1 MSAQVEREL
10 IQARE
15 LLLDLSLRN
24 RLLNYRPTRR
34 TSVPI
39 IDELPDQVWQIL
51 VSQGKSMSFLA
62 QEEHEQW
69 DADSGRLPQALL
81 SPGPVY
87 GSPGHFNPPS
97 PDSALTREERQ
108 MPARHTD
115 RFLQTQLSATDLQTN
130 LLRTERSARSAIEE
144 KGVNFL
150 HLALGFVAWHRDDDL
165 TRELLAP
172 VMLLPVRLERLDARR
187 RFSLRALDDDPVP
200 NPCLEAMLERSYS
213 LGLPAMPPDW
223 DDFDLKTY
231 LAELAQTLG
240 PLSGWKV
247 NQGLALGLFSFSK
260 YLMYLDLDPK
270 RWPEQTPLTEHPL
283 VAGLCGRPDENK
295 PPETGP
301 GPADLDGIDPAETFC
316 VKDAD
321 ASQLAAITAAA
332 SGESFVVEG
341 PPGTGKSQTIT
352 NMVSA
357 CLAAGKTVLFVSEKL
372 AALQVVKRRLDQVGL
387 GDFCLE
393 LHSTKA
399 NRTAVLAQIGQSID
413 QGRLADPPDQGGDR
427 SLAAVRDEL
436 NNYVRALHTPLDPSG
451 VTPHAALVHSL
462 QRASASEVPVALP
475 GLSGW
480 DAARLEELKQSLN
493 AFARSL
499 QQVWPLSEHAFSGC
513 GLTEI
518 SGLGLAAVR
527 AELTEIE
534 PVIQAILSAAKQVE
548 SQLGSP
554 VSRQLSDL
562 RELSGLAAHFA
573 DSPGV
578 PSRLM
583 TEAFWENPSP
593 ECMQLCE
600 GVERCAELSSWA
612 ADRYR
617 LEGLFDPQTDWRL
630 IHKRYRTSWFSWFR
644 VFRPAYWAD
653 RKRLR
658 GSCTKSHRPGFDQAL
673 DDLASLAEWQN
684 ARETVEQGHEL
695 GLRAFDRLW
704 SGLDTDPTAL
714 RALSRWLTIARKAL
728 VAGKV
733 GQAATALAVDG
744 GPALELRTAGSRLNK
759 AAQALDEALEELS
772 QSLELKAQDAFSE
785 PVEQMDLDSLAE
797 RFARMRKE
805 LESLHH
811 WVRFQHDLQAMRQGP
826 LSAFVSRALSDQL
839 GPELLPDSFELLLY
853 RGLVEQAVASRP
865 ELSSFSG
872 PDREAARIRFAEL
885 DRAWLDQT
893 SLRLQARLSR
903 QRPVTGLGAAAS
915 SELGVLLGEIRRKR
929 GGRSIRRV
937 LADAGDLVQRCKPV
951 FMMSPQSVAQFLT
964 PGCCRFDLVVFDE
977 ASQVEP
983 ADALGAIA
991 RGSQLVLVG
1000 DSKQLPPTSFFNAA
1014 GTDEHVSEAD
1024 GQAAASI
1031 ADMESILDRGA
1042 MVLPHRRLRW
1052 HFRSRHDS
1060 LIAFSNR
1067 SFYDD
1072 ELVITPANVRRA
1084 ESLGLQVIYNP
1095 SDSYDRGKSQT
1106 NQEQAA
1112 RIAAWVF
1119 EHARLHPDKS
1129 LGVGAFSQRQQV
1141 AIEDEIEHLRLTDPS
1156 LESFFSTQSSEPFF
1170 VKNLETIQGDERD
1183 VIALSIGYGQREP
1196 GQRLSMNFGPLN
1208 QDGGWRRLNVLITR
1222 ARERCVVFSSI
1233 RPEDFDL
1240 KASAARGVHALCDY
1254 LRFAFSGSEGLSD
1267 PKNQIDST
1275 KESASD
1281 ALATYVAKH
1290 LADKG
1295 LTVHHRV
1302 GLGGQPVELA
1312 LPDPLRA
1319 GSYLLGL
1326 ELDGADY
1333 AVARTARDRDR
1344 LRQQVL
1350 EGLGW
1355 RIQRIWTQ
1363 DWART
1368 PEAETRRIVEAFEAA
1383 RAGRLEPVFSRPEK
1397 AERQQTLEP
1406 LELGPS
1412 AFGFCEY
1419 ERYTPERRAKPE
1431 DLQSLGRDEL
1441 SERVAAIVQVE
1452 GPICQDALMQR
1463 LAEVFGL
1470 SRAGSRVRKAVRAA
1484 VARATGDGRI
1494 TTRDAFLWPAHMDD
1508 PPVRR
1513 RSDADLRDADLICS
1527 RELGQA
1533 AWQLLGVQG
1542 SMTREDLIAQTAR
1555 ALGFASAGSKLGP
1568 AISAAVD
1575 LEIGLGRI
1583 ASHQGRLEAT
1593 AAPEPSSSQP
1603 SAARPKSACPSCA
1616 HPLKS
1621 HHKFCPQCGE
1631 RVSAPR

>member
-10 IQARE
+10 AQARE

-39 IDELPDQVWQIL
+39 VDELPDQVWRIL

-69 DADSGRLPQALL
+69 DADSGRLPPTLL

-87 GSPGHFNPPS
+87 GSPGQFKPPS
-97 PDSALTREERQ
+97 PDTALTQEERQ
-108 MPARHTD
+108 MPGRHTD

-150 HLALGFVAWHRDDDL
+150 HLALGFVAWHRQDDL
-165 TRELLAP
+165 SRELLAP
-172 VMLLPVRLERLDARR
+172 VMLLPVRLERRDARR

-200 NPCLEAMLERSYS
+200 NPCLAALLERNYS
-213 LGLPAMPPDW
+213 LGLPPMPSDW
-223 DDFDLKTY
+223 EDFDLKTY
-231 LAELAQTLG
+231 LAELSQTLG
-240 PLSGWKV
+240 PLSGWQV

-270 RWPEQTPLTEHPL
+270 RWPEQAPLTENPL
-283 VAGLCGRPDENK
+283 IAGLCGRPAEKNLPDAS
-295 PPETGP
+295 PVPT
-301 GPADLDGIDPAETFC
+301 DLDGIDPAQTFC

-332 SGESFVVEG
+332 KGESFVVEG

-372 AALQVVKRRLDQVGL
+372 AALEVVKRRLDQVGL

-399 NRTAVLAQIGQSID
+399 NRKAVLAQIGQSID
-413 QGRLADPPDQGGDR
+413 QGRLADPPADGGDR
-427 SLAAVRDEL
+427 SLAAVRDKL
-436 NNYVRALHTPLDPSG
+436 NGYVRALHTPLDPSG
-451 VTPHAALVHSL
+451 VTPHAALVHGL
-462 QRASASEVPVALP
+462 QLTAAAEVPVALP
-475 GLSGW
+475 GLSDW
-480 DAARLEELKQSLN
+480 DAARLDELTQSLK

-499 QQVWPLSEHAFSGC
+499 EQVWPLSDHAFAGS
-513 GLTEI
+513 GLTAT

-527 AELTEIE
+527 ADLGEIGQ
-534 PVIQAILSAAKQVE
+534 VIEDLLAAAAQVASLLGAPESRRLSY
-548 SQLGSP
+548 
-554 VSRQLSDL
+554 L
-562 RELSGLAAHFA
+562 RELTGLAVHFA

-583 TEAFWENPSP
+583 TESFWENPSP
-593 ECMQLCE
+593 ECEELTKA
-600 GVERCAELSSWA
+600 VERCSELSTWA

-617 LEGLFDPQTDWRL
+617 IGSLFDAQTDWRL

-658 GSCTKSHRPGFDQAL
+658 GACTKAHRPGFEQAL
-673 DDLASLAEWQN
+673 DDLASLAEWQS

-728 VAGKV
+728 VTGKV
-733 GQAATALAVDG
+733 GQAATALAVNG
-744 GPALELRTAGSRLNK
+744 GPLVQLRTAGSRLDK
-759 AAQALDEALEELS
+759 AVQAWDEAFAGLMLSLKLEAQA
-772 QSLELKAQDAFSE
+772 AFSE
-785 PVEQMDLDSLAE
+785 PVEETDLDGLAE
-797 RFARMRKE
+797 RFTRMEKE

-811 WVRFQHDLQAMRQGP
+811 WIRFQHDLQAMRQGP
-826 LSAFVSRALSDQL
+826 LSAFVSRALSEGL
-839 GPELLPDSFELLLY
+839 GPEQLPDSFEKLLF
-853 RGLVEQAVASRP
+853 RSLVEQAEASRP
-865 ELSSFSG
+865 ELSGFSG
-872 PDREAARIRFAEL
+872 PDREAARMSFAEL
-885 DRAWLDQT
+885 DRAWLAQT

-964 PGCCRFDLVVFDE
+964 PGRCRFDLVVFDE

-1000 DSKQLPPTSFFNAA
+1000 DSKQLPPTSFFRAV
-1014 GTDEHVSEAD
+1014 GAD
-1024 GQAAASI
+1024 DHSSDQDSHAAASI

-1067 SFYDD
+1067 SFYEN
-1072 ELVITPANVRRA
+1072 ELVITPASVRRA
-1084 ESLGLQVIYNP
+1084 EDLGLQVIYNP
-1095 SDSYDRGKSQT
+1095 SDAYDRGKSQT
-1106 NQEQAA
+1106 NQQQAA

-1141 AIEDEIEHLRLTDPS
+1141 AIEDEVELLRLNDPS
-1156 LESFFSTQSSEPFF
+1156 LESFFSTQNPEPFF

-1183 VIALSIGYGQREP
+1183 VIALSIGYGRREP

-1222 ARERCVVFSSI
+1222 ARERCVIFSSI

-1240 KASAARGVHALCDY
+1240 KATASRGVHALCDY
-1254 LRFAFSGSEGLSD
+1254 LRFAFNGPDRPSD
-1267 PKNQIDST
+1267 PKTQT
-1275 KESASD
+1275 ASD
-1281 ALATYVAKH
+1281 GLASSVAKR

-1312 LPDPLRA
+1312 LPDPERA

-1333 AVARTARDRDR
+1333 AAARTARDRDR

-1368 PEAETRRIVEAFEAA
+1368 PEAETKRVIEAFEAA
-1383 RAGRLEPVFSRPEK
+1383 RAGRLQPIFSRPSK
-1397 AERQQTLEP
+1397 PERQRDLEP
-1406 LELGPS
+1406 MDLGPS
-1412 AFGFCEY
+1412 AFGFTDY
-1419 ERYTPERRAKPE
+1419 LRYKPERRAKP
-1431 DLQSLGRDEL
+1431 DDFQRCGRAEL
-1441 SERVAAIVQVE
+1441 SDRIAAIVQVE
-1452 GPICQDALMQR
+1452 GPICEDALMHR

-1470 SRAGSRVRKAVRAA
+1470 SRAGSRVRKAARAA

-1494 TTRDAFLWPAHMDD
+1494 SARDGYLWPADMDD

-1513 RSDADLRDADLICS
+1513 RSDAGLRDADLICS

-1575 LEIGLGRI
+1575 LEIGRERI
-1583 ASHQGRLEAT
+1583 ASHQGRLET
-1593 AAPEPSSSQP
+1593 AKAAEPAPAPASQP
-1603 SAARPKSACPSCA
+1603 SSAAPKNACPSCA
-1616 HPLKS
+1616 HPLKA

-1631 RVSAPR
+1631 RVNDPIR